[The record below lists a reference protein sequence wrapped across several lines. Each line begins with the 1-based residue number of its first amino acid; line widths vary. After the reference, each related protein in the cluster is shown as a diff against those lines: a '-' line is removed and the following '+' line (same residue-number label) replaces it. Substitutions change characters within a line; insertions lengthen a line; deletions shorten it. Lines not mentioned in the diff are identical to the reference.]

1 MIFLAF
7 ILLHFPNL
15 LPKAIAPLHLFAV
28 KQTFPPYGLLKS
40 LNIVHALGQVLHIHG
55 SKAWEEEGIH
65 VTKQSFMKGTLIL
78 LAAGIINRI
87 LGFIPRITLPRLIGA
102 EGVGLYQ
109 MGYPFMIVI
118 LTLITGGIPIAV
130 AKLVAEAEAENNESR
145 VRRILRLA
153 MAFTVSLGIAF
164 TIISLLGARWISN
177 HLLTDSR
184 VYYTFLCMTP
194 IILLVGIGSVFRG
207 YFQGRQNM
215 VPTAVSQVVETLVRI
230 FTVLVFAYVMLPY
243 GIEFAAAG
251 AMAGVMVGEAA
262 ALLVLY
268 AHYQRSRSQ
277 RAAFPKARIGNV
289 LLVGRW
295 VNLKQLLKLA
305 VPITGSKLVGSCS
318 YFLESILIIRS
329 LAAAGVATKLAT
341 AQYGILQ
348 GMIIPILL
356 LPSALTYSLSVSLIP
371 SLSEAAARNDMK
383 TIHSRLHQSLKLA
396 LVTGAPFVMIM
407 FVLAEPLC
415 QFMYGQ
421 SQIAPM
427 LKMMAPVALFIYF
440 QAPLQA
446 SLQALNHPGAALI
459 NTLVGSIVKL
469 ALIIWLA
476 SQPQYGILGAVMA
489 ININI
494 MLVTVL
500 HWHSVVKLLQ
510 FRMQMTDFAKVGLA
524 MLVSGWSCH
533 LLMYTH
539 WIDSEAIRFTTAGIA
554 GVGLYLFCSVILR
567 LIDRNDLMRV
577 LLLGRKLI
585 R

>member
-1 MIFLAF
+1 M
-7 ILLHFPNL
+7 
-15 LPKAIAPLHLFAV
+15 
-28 KQTFPPYGLLKS
+28 
-40 LNIVHALGQVLHIHG
+40 
-55 SKAWEEEGIH
+55 
-65 VTKQSFMKGTLIL
+65 TKQSFMKGTLIL

-130 AKLVAEAEAENNESR
+130 AKLVAEAEVENNESR
-145 VRRILRLA
+145 TRHILHLA
-153 MAFTVSLGIAF
+153 MGFTFAISILF
-164 TIISLLGARWISN
+164 TIISLVGAHWISN
-177 HLLTDSR
+177 HLLTDAR

-194 IILLVGIGSVFRG
+194 IIVLVGIGSIFRG
-207 YFQGRQNM
+207 YFQGKQNM
-215 VPTAVSQVVETLVRI
+215 IPTAMSQVVETLVRI
-230 FTVLVFAYVMLPY
+230 FTVLSFAYMMLPY
-243 GIEFAAAG
+243 GIEYAAAG
-251 AMAGVMVGEAA
+251 AMAGVMVGEAC

-268 AHYQRSRSQ
+268 IHYLRSRKST
-277 RAAFPKARIGNV
+277 ATLLKATIGTNA
-289 LLVGRW
+289 LVGRLAH
-295 VNLKQLLKLA
+295 LKQLLTLSI
-305 VPITGSKLVGSCS
+305 PITGSKLVGSCS

-371 SLSEAAARNDMK
+371 SLSEAAALNDMK
-383 TIHSRLHQSLKLA
+383 TIHARLHQSLKLA

-415 QFMYGQ
+415 QLVYGQ
-421 SQIAPM
+421 SQISPM

-446 SLQALNHPGAALI
+446 SLQALNHPGAALK
-459 NTLVGSIVKL
+459 NTLAGSIIKL
-469 ALIIWLA
+469 ALIFWLA
-476 SQPQYGILGAVMA
+476 SQPQFGILGAVMA
-489 ININI
+489 INVNI

-500 HWHSVVKLLQ
+500 HWHSVVKLLG
-510 FRMQMTDFAKVGLA
+510 FRMQLIDFAKVGLA
-524 MLVSGWSCH
+524 MLISGWASH
-533 LLMYTH
+533 LIMYTH
-539 WIDSEAIRFTTAGIA
+539 WLDNETIRFVASGLVGIA
-554 GVGLYLFCSVILR
+554 LYIYCSLLFRIVN
-567 LIDRNDLMRV
+567 RNDLMRV

-585 R
+585 K